1 MDGDL
6 SEKGARSYTGK
17 ITDGDT
23 LSFRVNLRWMFNSA
37 FLLLSIFGA
46 AYSVKQK
53 IDDTARRVAE
63 LEQRVADLKSIH
75 DAEMKEIEAWYKKSL
90 DINPLNIFGKPKRK

>member
-1 MDGDL
+1 MSNG
-6 SEKGARSYTGK
+6 KGARSYSGE

-23 LSFRVNLRWMFNSA
+23 LSFRVNFVGC
-37 FLLLSIFGA
+37 SIQLFYCVQFFGA

-53 IDDTARRVAE
+53 IDDTARRVEALE
-63 LEQRVADLKSIH
+63 LRVDELKAIH

-90 DINPLNIFGKPKRK
+90 DINPLNIFGKQKRK

>member
-1 MDGDL
+1 MSNG
-6 SEKGARSYTGK
+6 KGARSYSGE

-37 FLLLSIFGA
+37 FLLCSIFGA

-53 IDDTARRVAE
+53 IDDTARRVEALE
-63 LEQRVADLKSIH
+63 LRVDELKAIH
-75 DAEMKEIEAWYKKSL
+75 DAEMKEIEAWYKEINLNPFSKKS
-90 DINPLNIFGKPKRK
+90 KRK